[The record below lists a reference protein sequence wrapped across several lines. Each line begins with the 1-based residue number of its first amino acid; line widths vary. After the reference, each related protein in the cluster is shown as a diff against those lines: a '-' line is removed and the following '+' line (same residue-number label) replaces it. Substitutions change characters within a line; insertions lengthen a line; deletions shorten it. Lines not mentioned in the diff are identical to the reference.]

1 MGSAF
6 RMALMLTVLLCIPSY
21 ISQSQPVEETSQPI
35 QGQLLDVR
43 YLSYECLTS
52 STCEP
57 TQPDHLVEYFSADWC
72 EPCLQV
78 SDQLN
83 NLSEN
88 GSVMLQHHPSTFD
101 ETFLSDSKLRFDVE
115 YRLLFYPS
123 IVVDGSFL
131 LTGSRQAL
139 DLNAT
144 MANSSTNWSGLD
156 SIEYVNETLSWNISN
171 DEIVRI
177 WQLEPTPHTSLNRTH
192 SNLARQLVP
201 IPVNAS
207 SVTINVS
214 DLSEHTAFVVMLE
227 NEGVRHLRAGSLA
240 PTGLVDV
247 SPEDGTEKE
256 QISSLRPSHLA
267 LIVTAFLIAMMA
279 PALILHRNEM
289 LRDGQQ
295 DVVMRQAE
303 E

>member
-57 TQPDHLVEYFSADWC
+57 TQPDHLIEYFSADWC

-201 IPVNAS
+201 V
-207 SVTINVS
+207 
-214 DLSEHTAFVVMLE
+214 
-227 NEGVRHLRAGSLA
+227 
-240 PTGLVDV
+240 
-247 SPEDGTEKE
+247 
-256 QISSLRPSHLA
+256 
-267 LIVTAFLIAMMA
+267 
-279 PALILHRNEM
+279 PALSLIHI
-289 LRDGQQ
+289 
-295 DVVMRQAE
+295 
-303 E
+303 